1 MDFLQIHNLLIPLNE
16 LTFTAA
22 RSSGP
27 GGQNVNKVSSKV
39 IVAFDVARSS
49 ALSQEQKDLLLQKL
63 STRLTND
70 GVLTVSAQESRS
82 QHANRQI
89 AVQKLQRL
97 LEEALRPVRKRR
109 RTGVPTAARYARLQA
124 KKHRAQLKALR
135 RPPEL

>member
-49 ALSQEQKDLLLQKL
+49 ALSQEQK
-63 STRLTND
+63 
-70 GVLTVSAQESRS
+70 A
-82 QHANRQI
+82 
-89 AVQKLQRL
+89 
-97 LEEALRPVRKRR
+97 
-109 RTGVPTAARYARLQA
+109 Y
-124 KKHRAQLKALR
+124 
-135 RPPEL
+135 